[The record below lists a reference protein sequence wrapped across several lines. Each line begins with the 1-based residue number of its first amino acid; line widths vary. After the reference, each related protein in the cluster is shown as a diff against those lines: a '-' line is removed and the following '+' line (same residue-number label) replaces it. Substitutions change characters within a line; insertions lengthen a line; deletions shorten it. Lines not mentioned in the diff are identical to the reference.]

1 MKEHEIKKAMIKLLQ
16 VQFDE
21 NDENWITSPA
31 PQLNG
36 YLVYCEERFGLVD
49 DEMEDV
55 LLLPK
60 FIRNGNDFST
70 FEKALAETYQQAFDA
85 GKKEKQIEIS
95 KVLGLVTEHKHEH
108 LKSEVIKLQEK
119 WD

>member
-16 VQFDE
+16 VQFNE
-21 NDENWITSPA
+21 NDENWITSPV

-36 YLVYCEERFGLVD
+36 YLVNSEDRFGLVD

-60 FIRNGNDFST
+60 FIRDGNDFSAY
-70 FEKALAETYQQAFDA
+70 EKALSDTYQKGFDE
-85 GKKEKQIEIS
+85 GQKQKQFEIS
-95 KVLGLVTEHKHEH
+95 KVLGLVTEQKHNS
-108 LKSEVIKLQEK
+108 LRSEMFELQDK
-119 WD
+119 